1 MLFAIS
7 ALLALPASAPA
18 GQAGVKERAAAF
30 SRVVQ
35 CRDIAETAE
44 RLACYDREVAA
55 LDEAEKKQQVVIV
68 DREKVREAKR
78 SLFGLKLPSI
88 DLFGGN
94 DENDPATAEIDQ
106 IEGTVAS
113 IWRQGDG
120 TVAFRLPDGALW
132 VQIDN
137 KTVAGRLKPGSPVV
151 IERGALG
158 TYFVKLDGRPAFK
171 AARRN

>member
-1 MLFAIS
+1 MLAGTVILAMPVS
-7 ALLALPASAPA
+7 ANA
-18 GQAGVKERAAAF
+18 GQESVKERAAAF

-35 CRDIAETAE
+35 CRDIADTAA

-55 LDEAEKKQQVVIV
+55 LDEAEKKQEVVIV

-78 SLFGLKLPSI
+78 SLFGLKLPRI
-88 DLFGGN
+88 DLFGGG
-94 DENDPATAEIDQ
+94 DENDSATAEIDK
-106 IEGTVAS
+106 IESTVAT

-120 TVAFRLPDGALW
+120 TVAFTLPDGAMW
-132 VQIDN
+132 VQTDN
-137 KTVAGRLKPGSPVV
+137 KTVAGRLKPGGKVT

-158 TYFVKLDGRPAFK
+158 SYFARLEGRPGFK